1 MTDQTRKGKG
11 KKKFSVSTLLLILMF
26 TLGIGLLL
34 YPPLAQAWNR
44 KNATRM
50 VASYETSVEEMDNSA
65 LAQLR
70 SAAIRYNRTLPDRT
84 DIFSDEYEQ
93 SEEYQ
98 NLLKTDPSGQMGV
111 IEIPSIDVKLPVYH
125 GVNQD
130 VLAAGIGHM
139 PSTSIPIGGK
149 GTHAVLTGHSG
160 LPSAELFTHLDQVQI
175 GETFELHVLGE
186 TLTYQVDQINIVKPW
201 ETELLAIDPDQD
213 YVTLVTCTPY
223 GINTERLLVR
233 GKRVT
238 DDVLPYAGLI
248 PNEAIRIPPWICAL
262 ILTVLAAILVFGLMF
277 YRQNQKARRRKILK
291 DSGFEELSRKSR

>member
-1 MTDQTRKGKG
+1 MG
-11 KKKFSVSTLLLILMF
+11 S
-26 TLGIGLLL
+26 
-34 YPPLAQAWNR
+34 
-44 KNATRM
+44 
-50 VASYETSVEEMDNSA
+50 EMC
-65 LAQLR
+65 
-70 SAAIRYNRTLPDRT
+70 IRDR
-84 DIFSDEYEQ
+84 